1 MGRFWA
7 ATQVVALFIIAAF
20 GSPLAQACE
29 TCERVPLA
37 LEKPSERRIGRLD
50 VTAAV
55 DSATSF
61 VIEAVRGWRWFSRL
75 GVAQGEVDIAQQEL
89 GANFASDGVAD
100 ISNGSDVI
108 AAAPDSQ
115 LNVADYVAAY
125 GGGEVLP
132 PTRMRNFRREHKWA
146 LTYRSDAADAISQPA
161 QSDRFPG
168 MNTTLDD
175 SVVVGLRL
183 EWEYGWSR

>member
-7 ATQVVALFIIAAF
+7 ATRVVALFLIAVCAC
-20 GSPLAQACE
+20 PLAHACE

-37 LEKPSERRIGRLD
+37 PEKPSDVPRTLGRVD

-55 DSATSF
+55 DGATSF
-61 VIEAVRGWRWFSRL
+61 MIEKTLRGWRWLSRW
-75 GVAQGEVDIAQQEL
+75 GVARTEVDITQL
-89 GANFASDGVAD
+89 DGEPDVVAD

-108 AAAPDSQ
+108 ATA
-115 LNVADYVAAY
+115 ADYLAAY
-125 GGGEVLP
+125 DVGAP
-132 PTRMRNFRREHKWA
+132 QQPAPMPSFRREHKWA
-146 LTYRSDAADAISQPA
+146 LTYRSDAADSISQPA

-183 EWEYGWSR
+183 EWEYGWTR

>member
-7 ATQVVALFIIAAF
+7 ATRVVALFIMAVSC
-20 GSPLAQACE
+20 SPLALACE

-37 LEKPSERRIGRLD
+37 AENPSDVPRHLGRVD

-55 DSATSF
+55 DTATSF
-61 VIEAVRGWRWFSRL
+61 IVDKTVRGWRWLAGRGLAS
-75 GVAQGEVDIAQQEL
+75 GEVDVAQLDAEP
-89 GANFASDGVAD
+89 DVAD

-108 AAAPDSQ
+108 AGA
-115 LNVADYVAAY
+115 VDYLAAY
-125 GGGEVLP
+125 DTAESQQSVSMP
-132 PTRMRNFRREHKWA
+132 SFRREHKWA
-146 LTYRSDAADAISQPA
+146 LTYRSDADDAISQPA

-183 EWEYGWSR
+183 EWDYGWTR

>member
-7 ATQVVALFIIAAF
+7 ATRVVALFLSACSLIAV
-20 GSPLAQACE
+20 GWSPLAYACE
-29 TCERVPLA
+29 ACERVPLA
-37 LEKPSERRIGRLD
+37 PENASDVPRTLGRVD

-55 DSATSF
+55 DTASSF
-61 VIEAVRGWRWFSRL
+61 IVEKTVRGWRWISRW
-75 GVAQGEVDIAQQEL
+75 GVTRTQVDITQL
-89 GANFASDGVAD
+89 DFAPDAVAD

-108 AAAPDSQ
+108 ASA
-115 LNVADYVAAY
+115 ADYVAAY
-125 GGGEVLP
+125 DAGETPQSV
-132 PTRMRNFRREHKWA
+132 RMPSFKREHKWA

-175 SVVVGLRL
+175 SVVVGLRF
-183 EWEYGWSR
+183 EWDYGWTR